1 MKSPQ
6 SQYHISERFFKGHV
20 QRWGLWIRSWWRV
33 AACCSCL
40 GYQSL
45 TARCSLIAAAVT
57 GARITYLSELLSSAH
72 LLFRRKSTLRSH
84 HAYSYVLTGR
94 PYKTS
99 EAHTRTQAMVTNP
112 GWAGFHLWV
121 MARRV
126 ICLSQ
131 MDLQGV
137 QRSCHGDH
145 DCGTVW
151 WRGDLWFLS
160 FEVRGEGLSNKEVR
174 LTSAA
179 WLGLSH

>member
-57 GARITYLSELLSSAH
+57 RARITYLSELLSSAH
-72 LLFRRKSTLRSH
+72 LLFRRKSTPRSH

-137 QRSCHGDH
+137 QRSCLVTM
-145 DCGTVW
+145 TVG
-151 WRGDLWFLS
+151 RFDGEEILS